1 MPIVAWRH
9 PIDLSP
15 TCHEVS
21 MNKAMPAVVS
31 VLYVEDDT
39 GTREMVTN
47 MLEKNGFNCIV
58 ARDGHEGLELYR
70 RYSPDIVLSDI
81 MMPEM
86 SGLEMARAI
95 RNEFPEAQFIFMTA
109 LGDSTSILEAIDIG
123 VTQYVVKPAHLSKV
137 LAAISNCV
145 VNIRLKSQAQR
156 VGHLEAIGLLTG
168 GLAHDVNNLLQMIM
182 GYVSLA
188 KKRVNQDDAAYTYL
202 AKAESISKDAGAL
215 GQRLRTLSRG
225 ESALKQKGPL
235 SPSIINGVTAALY
248 GTGIIPSFDLPPD
261 IPQVTFDKAQ
271 IEQVVTHLT
280 ANAVDAMPLGGKLEV
295 ATRISSLSGE
305 SSLLLAPGDYV
316 HVTFSDTGK
325 GIPSE
330 DLPRLFDP
338 YFTTKAMDFHKG
350 QGLGLSICRAII
362 GTHGGQI
369 SAGNTPGSG
378 ATFNIWLPVAEQSS
392 STF

>member
-1 MPIVAWRH
+1 
-9 PIDLSP
+9 
-15 TCHEVS
+15 

-188 KKRVNQDDAAYTYL
+188 KKRVNQDDPAYTYL

-305 SSLLLAPGDYV
+305 SSLLLPPGDYV

>member
-1 MPIVAWRH
+1 
-9 PIDLSP
+9 
-15 TCHEVS
+15 
-21 MNKAMPAVVS
+21 
-31 VLYVEDDT
+31 
-39 GTREMVTN
+39 
-47 MLEKNGFNCIV
+47 
-58 ARDGHEGLELYR
+58 
-70 RYSPDIVLSDI
+70 
-81 MMPEM
+81 
-86 SGLEMARAI
+86 
-95 RNEFPEAQFIFMTA
+95 
-109 LGDSTSILEAIDIG
+109 
-123 VTQYVVKPAHLSKV
+123 
-137 LAAISNCV
+137 
-145 VNIRLKSQAQR
+145 
-156 VGHLEAIGLLTG
+156 
-168 GLAHDVNNLLQMIM
+168 MIM

-188 KKRVNQDDAAYTYL
+188 KKRVNQDDPAYTYL

-305 SSLLLAPGDYV
+305 SSLLLPPGDYV